1 MSFMVNFRSAEGK
14 QGYHP
19 ADSLEEAVRFVEHL
33 RNQEHVVD
41 ARVWRLQEVPLE
53 VKTYYKVEV
62 APQGSEPAATR
73 PAGPRPANPQAD
85 DDSGPERVSVA
96 VGADVPPAP
105 AVPGGP
111 AASAAAASAGASG
124 GPDGPAG
131 PNGPGG
137 PNGARFGRFNRT

>member
-14 QGYHP
+14 LGYHP
-19 ADSLEEAVRFVEHL
+19 TESLEEAIRFVEHL

-62 APQGSEPAATR
+62 APAEPVAAKVDDE
-73 PAGPRPANPQAD
+73 PVAAKADGVLAG
-85 DDSGPERVSVA
+85 
-96 VGADVPPAP
+96 
-105 AVPGGP
+105 
-111 AASAAAASAGASG
+111 AAAAAPASSSGDAAGAM
-124 GPDGPAG
+124 
-131 PNGPGG
+131 G